1 MKLLADS
8 MQKPSLHFVDCSTTH
23 GVHRMAYWQWGRL
36 NADHMV
42 LCVHGLTRQ
51 GRDFDVLAQAL
62 LHDAAGDVCVICPDV
77 VGRGHS
83 DWLAHAAGYQ
93 TPTYVADMLTLV
105 RQLQPRT
112 LDWVGTS
119 MGGLI
124 GMAAAAPLAAQ
135 GLPIRRLVLND
146 VGPAMEWPALQR
158 IASYVGHNMQFAS
171 LEQGLRGVQF
181 LFAGFGALSDAQWR
195 ALSLPMLKAVPNSD
209 AYVLHYDPVIG
220 LPFQA
225 LTKDL
230 AQQAE
235 SIWWQ
240 VYDALPCQ
248 TLLLR
253 GADSDLLSALTSQQ
267 MTQRGPRASLMEF
280 AGVGHAPSLVVVDQV
295 DAIVSFLR

>member
-1 MKLLADS
+1 
-8 MQKPSLHFVDCSTTH
+8 
-23 GVHRMAYWQWGRL
+23 MAYWQWGSIQ
-36 NADHMV
+36 AEHVV

-62 LHDAAGDVCVICPDV
+62 LEDAQGDVCVICPDV

-83 DWLAHAAGYQ
+83 DWLGHAAGYQ
-93 TPTYVADMLTLV
+93 IPTYVADMLTLV

-124 GMAAAAPLAAQ
+124 GMAASAPLAEL
-135 GLPIRRLVLND
+135 GFPIRRLVLND

-158 IASYVGHNMQFAS
+158 IANYVGQNMQFAS
-171 LEQGLRGVQF
+171 LEQGLRGLQF
-181 LFAGFGALSDAQWR
+181 LFTGFGALSDAQWR
-195 ALSLPMLKAVPNSD
+195 ALSLPMLKKMPDSN
-209 AYVLHYDPVIG
+209 AYSLHYDPAIG

-240 VYDALPCQ
+240 VYDALPCH

-253 GADSDLLSALTSQQ
+253 GAESDLLSALTAQQ
-267 MTQRGPRASLMEF
+267 MTQRGPSGRLIEF
-280 AGVGHAPSLVVVDQV
+280 AGVGHAPSLVVAEQV